1 MEDEEN
7 LTETEDKVQQVSPKT
22 PRRQVQKNH
31 PLYQISGKKDARVK
45 TKRRIYSLEKT
56 HLVLLSTIEKIVL
69 KKPSR
74 MNFGIR
80 PWLKNWIK

>member
-1 MEDEEN
+1 
-7 LTETEDKVQQVSPKT
+7 VSPKT

-31 PLYQISGKKDARVK
+31 PLDQISGKKDARVK
-45 TKRRIYSLEKT
+45 TKRRIYSPEKT